1 MNDVRNF
8 ASVTPPMA
16 LLLALLMAA
25 ALGTGRPVLAADD
38 LGKVLARLDDESA
51 KFKSASAD
59 ITWDNVQVHPFPDPD
74 TQVGTI
80 LFDRAAGRVQVAV
93 HLKSENGKA
102 IHKDL
107 VYAGG
112 KGELYDAVLKHMDVF
127 RVGDKQAQFDTLLTL
142 GFGGSGK
149 DLQKDWTVTYAG
161 TEQVNGVAAAKLQLV
176 PRDAELAKTAPKVL
190 LWVDMDKGV
199 AVKQQ
204 RFDPSENY
212 VTFTYNNIRLN
223 VPVSSSAFEIKPPSG
238 TQIVNH

>member
-1 MNDVRNF
+1 MKNARKLAAV
-8 ASVTPPMA
+8 A
-16 LLLALLMAA
+16 LLLMPVGLV
-25 ALGTGRPVLAADD
+25 RPVLAADD
-38 LGKVLARLDDESA
+38 LGKVMARLDEESA

-59 ITWDNVQVHPFPDPD
+59 LTWDNVQVHPFPDPD

-80 LFDRAAGRVQVAV
+80 LFDREAGKVQVAV

-102 IHKDL
+102 IHKDI

-112 KGELYDAVLKHMDVF
+112 KGKLYDAMQKQMNVF
-127 RVGDKQAQFDTLLTL
+127 AVGDKQAQFDSLLTL

-149 DLQKDWTVTYAG
+149 DLQKDWTVTYVGA
-161 TEQVNGVAAAKLQLV
+161 EQVNGAAAAKLQLV
-176 PRDAELAKTAPKVL
+176 PRDPNLAKTAPKVL

-204 RFDPSENY
+204 RFDASDNY
-212 VTFTYNNIRLN
+212 VTFTYANVKLN
-223 VPVSSSAFEIKPPSG
+223 VPVSSNSFDIKTPSG